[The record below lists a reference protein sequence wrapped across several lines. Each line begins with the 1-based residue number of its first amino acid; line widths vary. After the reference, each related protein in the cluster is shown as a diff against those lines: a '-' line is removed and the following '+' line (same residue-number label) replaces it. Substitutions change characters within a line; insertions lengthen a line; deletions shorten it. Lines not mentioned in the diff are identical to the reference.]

1 MVLLNLKSLW
11 TTSPKIIRSVNM
23 LSIEERLAMLDEF
36 LSETTPEQ
44 LFEELS
50 QYDAVGP
57 LAVDFL
63 SHSEFTYHYNVNSV
77 LQAHIMGAST
87 VSVAS
92 SKSINLTSCDSLTCY
107 SQDLPLAA

>member
-1 MVLLNLKSLW
+1 
-11 TTSPKIIRSVNM
+11 M

-36 LSETTPEQ
+36 LNETTPEK

-50 QYDAVGP
+50 QFEAVGP

-63 SHSEFTYHYNVNSV
+63 SHPEFTYSYDVKSV
-77 LQAHIMGAST
+77 LQAHIMGACT
-87 VSVAS
+87 INVAS
-92 SKSINLTSCDSLTCY
+92 SKSMTLTSCESLTCY